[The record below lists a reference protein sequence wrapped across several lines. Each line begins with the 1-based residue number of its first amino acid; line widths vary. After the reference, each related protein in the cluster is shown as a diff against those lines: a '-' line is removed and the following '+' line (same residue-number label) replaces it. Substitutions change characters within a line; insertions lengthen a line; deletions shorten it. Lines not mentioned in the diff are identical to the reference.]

1 MKEVKKQIRGSSQQI
16 MLQIEG
22 MTCATCVNNISK
34 ALCKVEG
41 VLEENV
47 SLASR
52 RARVRYDPFLANVD
66 GLVEAVKGAGYGA
79 RVVSPEEE
87 EEDVGRSKEIAQWK
101 ARLVFGAVLAVAIF
115 VISMFVDFAHKNL
128 VLFFLATPVQIYL
141 GLPFYRASLR
151 ALRHFRANMD
161 VLIAMGTSVAYLSS
175 VSGTF
180 LGKGEIYY
188 DAAAVILTL
197 ITLGKY
203 LEVLATGKTGDAL
216 RQLARLS
223 AKEATI
229 LRDGQ
234 EVKIP
239 ASEVKKGDVLL
250 VRPGEKIPVD
260 GIVIEGH
267 SSVDESLLTG
277 ESIPVEKAEG
287 DEVIGATINKLG
299 TLKFRATRVGAE
311 TALSEII
318 RLVRQAQ
325 ESKPHIQRL
334 ADKAAA
340 VFVPSVLLVALV
352 VFILWMLFGPEEES
366 LAKALSATVAVLVIA
381 CPCALGLATPTAVT
395 VGLGMGASRGILIR
409 DASVLERAGVLN
421 SIILDKTGTI
431 TEGRPQVTD
440 IVPVPGFSRDEVL
453 RLSAS
458 VERSSEHPL
467 AEAIVKKAAAE
478 GLDLVDVQNFEAIPG
493 QGVRA
498 EIDDREILLGT
509 VVLLGQKSLSISAL
523 KEEKEALEA
532 MGKTVVILAV
542 AGEVAGLIAVRDEPK
557 SGAKEAVLRLK
568 ELGLEVAI
576 LSGDNKRTATAVGRE
591 MGIERVLAPVLP
603 QDKAAEIK
611 KIQTQGK
618 VVAMV
623 GDGIN
628 DAPALAAAD
637 IGIAIGTGADVAL
650 EASDLTLVAGDLKN
664 IARAV
669 KLSRRT
675 IRKIKQNLFWAFFY
689 NTAAIP
695 VAAVGL
701 LNPMI
706 AAGAMAA
713 SSVSVVTNSLLLR
726 RLPLDE
732 RPEQAEKE
740 KEVKVTMDPVCGM
753 KVKPEEAAATYE
765 HKGKTYYFCALAC
778 KEKFE
783 KEPEKFVGAEKS
795 LPAGRQGGDEC

>member
-1 MKEVKKQIRGSSQQI
+1 MKEVKKETRAFLAGQASQQI

-22 MTCATCVNNISK
+22 MTCASCVNNISK
-34 ALCKVEG
+34 ALRKVEG

-52 RARVRYDPFLANVD
+52 RARVRFDPALASVGD
-66 GLVEAVKGAGYGA
+66 LVEGVKGAGYGA
-79 RVVSPEEE
+79 WVISPEEE
-87 EEDVGRSKEIAQWK
+87 EADVGRPKEIAQWK
-101 ARLVFGAVLAVAIF
+101 VRLVFGAILAIPIF
-115 VISMFVDFAHKNL
+115 IISLFLDFTHKNL

-141 GLPFYRASLR
+141 GFPFYRAGLR

-175 VSGTF
+175 VSATF
-180 LGKGEIYY
+180 FGKGEIYY
-188 DAAAVILTL
+188 DAAAIILTL
-197 ITLGKY
+197 ITLGKF

-223 AKEATI
+223 AKEATV

-239 ASEVKKGDVLL
+239 VSEVKKGDVLL

-352 VFILWMLFGPEEES
+352 VFILWMLLGPQEES
-366 LAKALSATVAVLVIA
+366 LARAISATVAVLVIA

-409 DASVLERAGVLN
+409 NASVLERAGVLN

-440 IVPVPGFSRDEVL
+440 IISLPGFSRDEVL

-458 VERSSEHPL
+458 VERASEHPL
-467 AEAIVKKAAAE
+467 AEAVVKKAAQE
-478 GLDLVDVQNFEAIPG
+478 GLELGEVKNFEAIPG
-493 QGVRA
+493 QGVRG
-498 EIDDREILLGT
+498 EVEGREILLGT
-509 VVLLGQKSLSISAL
+509 AALLSQKSLSISTL

-532 MGKTVVILAV
+532 MGKTVVMLAV
-542 AGEVAGLIAVRDEPK
+542 ADEAAGLIAVRDEPK
-557 SGAKEAVLRLK
+557 SGAGEAVLRLK
-568 ELGLEVAI
+568 DLGLEVAI
-576 LSGDNKRTATAVGRE
+576 LSGDNERTAAAVARE
-591 MGIERVLAPVLP
+591 LGIERVLAPVLP

-611 KIQTQGK
+611 KIQAQGK

-637 IGIAIGTGADVAL
+637 IGIAIGTGTDVAL

-664 IARAV
+664 IARAI
-669 KLSRRT
+669 KLSKKT

-695 VAAVGL
+695 IAAAGL

-726 RLPLDE
+726 RLSLDE
-732 RPEQAEKE
+732 RPEEVEKE
-740 KEVKVTMDPVCGM
+740 KEVKVAIDPVCGM
-753 KVKPEEAAATYE
+753 EVRPEEAAATYE
-765 HKGKTYYFCALAC
+765 YKGKTFYFCALAC

-783 KEPEKFVGAEKS
+783 KEPEKFAGAEK
-795 LPAGRQGGDEC
+795 GGHE